1 MDAPWRR
8 PLVRTIARMLVISA
22 CMVALYAVAPLD
34 VRFGAASA
42 LALVGSLAGLG
53 VLTGWQARSIVR
65 SPSPW
70 LRAMEALVTSLVV
83 FLLLFAS
90 SYLLMDSGGP
100 GHFSERLSKVDSLY
114 FTVTVFS
121 SVGFGDIVPV
131 SDAARILTTVQMLG
145 DLVFLGAVGRVLLE
159 AARRGAERRDR
170 TGRPDGLG

>member
-1 MDAPWRR
+1 M
-8 PLVRTIARMLVISA
+8 VVISA

-34 VRFGAASA
+34 VRFGPTSA
-42 LALVGSLAGLG
+42 LALFGSLVGLG
-53 VLTGWQARSIVR
+53 GLVGWQARAIVR

-70 LRAMEALVTSLVV
+70 LRALEALVTSLVV
-83 FLLLFAS
+83 FLVLFAS
-90 SYLLMDSGGP
+90 SYRLMDSGGP

-121 SVGFGDIVPV
+121 SVGFGDIVPT
-131 SDAARILTTVQMLG
+131 STAARILTTVQMLG

-170 TGRPDGLG
+170 AGGRPGAHG